1 MQHILA
7 STAHSGLSVVWDLKL
22 KKPVISFQDPNN
34 KTQRNSVITWNPE
47 AATEVLVA
55 SADDRSPVLQIWDL
69 RNATMPVRALHGHT
83 KGILAASWCPH
94 DSHLLLSSGGDSRT
108 ICWDV
113 STGEMVCEL
122 PSTTRPT
129 FDVQWSPRLPAILSA
144 SSFDGIV
151 SVYSLQDA
159 SSVPTP
165 ASAEGF
171 LPQQSNLSRPVRA
184 PKWLKRPCGATFGFG
199 GQLSLFN
206 EAAGVLV
213 STVDVVSLTLTLTLT
228 PTLTLTR

>member
-34 KTQRNSVITWNPE
+34 KTQRNSVISWNPE

-122 PSTTRPT
+122 PATTRPT

-151 SVYSLQDA
+151 SVYSLQVGGRA
-159 SSVPTP
+159 
-165 ASAEGF
+165 
-171 LPQQSNLSRPVRA
+171 RVRA
-184 PKWLKRPCGATFGFG
+184 R
-199 GQLSLFN
+199 
-206 EAAGVLV
+206 AG
-213 STVDVVSLTLTLTLT
+213 
-228 PTLTLTR
+228 